1 MRDCHGDQAT
11 VKSGVSRDKTKFIR
25 RTKGGGEE
33 EGKGTRMRETRER
46 RILVLNKIARELSDG
61 VSIEYASES
70 SRAATANLHECT
82 GTSAH
87 RLSNGPPRIFT

>member
-33 EGKGTRMRETRER
+33 EEEEGKGTRMRGTRER
-46 RILVLNKIARELSDG
+46 RILVLNKIARAFG
-61 VSIEYASES
+61 
-70 SRAATANLHECT
+70 RGKH
-82 GTSAH
+82 
-87 RLSNGPPRIFT
+87 